1 MSTIQ
6 SFDPKKAVI
15 TLGLQTVTGF
25 APDTKATVTRAN
37 GVATTTSGVDGDLS
51 INIDSRYNGTLTVSL
66 LHNASFNNVLTSWV
80 MALEQT
86 SYPFF
91 PVEMDDPS
99 GQSISTV
106 GWIETQPDY
115 AIAQET
121 GTMDWVIGLADARLK
136 PTQSVARLDATRQL
150 VKAVIG

>member
-6 SFDPKKAVI
+6 SFDPKKVVI
-15 TLGLQTVTGF
+15 TLGLETVTGF

-37 GVATTTSGVDGDLS
+37 GVATSTAGVDGDLS

-66 LHNASFNNVLTSWV
+66 LHNASFNNILTSWV

-86 SYPFF
+86 SFPFF
-91 PVEMDDPS
+91 QVDMDDPS
-99 GQSISTV
+99 GQAISTT

-115 AIAQET
+115 AVAQET
-121 GTMDWVIGLADARLK
+121 GTMEWVIGLQDARLK
-136 PTQSVARLDATRQL
+136 PSQKVARLDAARQL
-150 VKAVIG
+150 VKAVIS